1 MTQAIE
7 SGDKTHWG
15 VAAVR
20 ANGDYDTDGGVAV
33 TGAVS
38 AASVTASGAV
48 SGATVV
54 ATAGITGLTLTT
66 SGAVIMTNIPQ
77 TDPAVAGQLY
87 ADTAWVLSVSTGA

>member
-7 SGDKTHWG
+7 SGDKTHWD

-20 ANGDYDTDGGVAV
+20 SNGDFDTDGGVAV
-33 TGAVS
+33 TGAVTG
-38 AASVTASGAV
+38 ASVTATGAV

-54 ATAGITGLTLTT
+54 ASAGVSGLTLTT

-77 TDPAVAGQLY
+77 SDPAVAGQLY
-87 ADTAWVLSVSTGA
+87 ADTSWVLSVSAGA